1 MIRAS
6 SSGGRRDSPRLAQR
20 CHARLVNASQAR
32 LSRGWLWSLVV
43 AGVLVQ
49 TALNL
54 LRPIT
59 TYKLVAFGAGGTTI
73 GLVTAAYAVLP
84 IFIALSLGRLTDRTP
99 RLRRLIMAA
108 AALMA
113 VGGLSLALAPSIA
126 ALALG
131 SVVLGLAHL
140 VFTISGQAAIAR
152 FSDDADLDLGFGWF
166 TASYSVGQALGP
178 LLGGAIV
185 GVGAVTAS
193 PERLADVDRALWVG
207 AAISLLAV
215 PLLLASPHR
224 PPARPEP
231 ADDAGTAS
239 SPSTAPAASLP
250 TAAQAS
256 SPSEPGS
263 RATIP
268 QVLRAPGVASN
279 MLASMGLLAMVD
291 ILSAFLPLVGEDAGV
306 PPIVVGALLAIRGAA
321 GILSRALL
329 PWLSRRWSRRRLL
342 ITCLLVASI
351 TLAVPPLVLDQLVVA
366 GTLLAVGGF
375 FLGIGQPLT
384 MTLIA
389 TAVPTQWRSQALAV
403 RLMGNR
409 VGQVGF
415 PLLAGLA
422 VAPFGPGG
430 CDLDGGHR
438 PSHRRRG
445 EGAAHPAAAA
455 DVTP

>member
-6 SSGGRRDSPRLAQR
+6 SSGGHRDSPRVDGCR
-20 CHARLVNASQAR
+20 RGRRVNATSAR
-32 LSRGWLWSLVV
+32 PSRRWLWTLVV

-49 TALNL
+49 SALQL

-59 TYKLVAFGAGGTTI
+59 TYKLVAFGAGGLTT
-73 GLVTAAYAVLP
+73 GLVTAAYAVVPLV
-84 IFIALSLGRLTDRTP
+84 IALWLGRLTDRTTW
-99 RLRRLIMAA
+99 LRQLIMLA

-113 VGGLSLALAPSIA
+113 LGGVVLALAPSV
-126 ALALG
+126 LVLTLG
-131 SVVLGLAHL
+131 SVVLGVAHL
-140 VFTISGQAAIAR
+140 LFTISGQAVIAR
-152 FSDDADLDLGFGWF
+152 SARDEDLDLGFGWF

-178 LLGGAIV
+178 LVGGAIV

-207 AAISLLAV
+207 AAISLVAV
-215 PLLLASPHR
+215 PLLLWNPQRAAARTPSQRPVPVSPGV
-224 PPARPEP
+224 AR
-231 ADDAGTAS
+231 
-239 SPSTAPAASLP
+239 
-250 TAAQAS
+250 Q
-256 SPSEPGS
+256 
-263 RATIP
+263 ATIP

-291 ILSAFLPLVGEDAGV
+291 ILAAFMPLVGEAAGV
-306 PPIVVGALLAIRGAA
+306 SPTVVGVLLAIRGAA
-321 GILSRALL
+321 GIVSRALL

-342 ITCLLVASI
+342 IASLLVASV
-351 TLAVPPLVLDQLVVA
+351 TLAVPPLVLDHLLVA
-366 GTLLAVGGF
+366 GALLAIGGF

-389 TAVPTQWRSQALAV
+389 TAVPTHWRSQALAV

-430 CDLDGGHR
+430 AIWMTSIVLAVVSAEKALR
-438 PSHRRRG
+438 TTRR
-445 EGAAHPAAAA
+445 
-455 DVTP
+455 

>member
-1 MIRAS
+1 M
-6 SSGGRRDSPRLAQR
+6 SGRNRRPPADAPK
-20 CHARLVNASQAR
+20 ARP
-32 LSRGWLWSLVV
+32 SRGWLWSLVV

-49 TALNL
+49 GALNL

-59 TYKLVAFGAGGTTI
+59 TYKLVAFGAGGTTT

-84 IFIALSLGRLTDRTP
+84 LFIALSLGRLTDRTP
-99 RLRRLIMAA
+99 WLRQLIMGAA
-108 AALMA
+108 TLLA
-113 VGGLSLALAPSIA
+113 VGGIVLAIAPSVA
-126 ALALG
+126 VLALG
-131 SVVLGLAHL
+131 SVILGLAHL

-152 FSDDADLDLGFGWF
+152 FSSDEDLDLGFGWF

-215 PLLLASPHR
+215 PLLLWRPQRPRPVSSRTPDPQA
-224 PPARPEP
+224 PPA
-231 ADDAGTAS
+231 D
-239 SPSTAPAASLP
+239 
-250 TAAQAS
+250 
-256 SPSEPGS
+256 PGR

-291 ILSAFLPLVGEDAGV
+291 ILTAFMPLVGEAAGV
-306 PPIVVGALLAIRGAA
+306 PPTVVGVLLAVRGAA
-321 GILSRALL
+321 AIVSRGLL
-329 PWLSRRWSRRRLL
+329 PWLSRRWSRRQLL
-342 ITCLLVASI
+342 IASLFVGSL
-351 TLAVPPLVLDQLVVA
+351 TLAVPPLILDQF
-366 GTLLAVGGF
+366 LLAGSLLAIGGF

-430 CDLDGGHR
+430 AIWMTCVVLAVAGTEKVLR
-438 PSHRRRG
+438 
-445 EGAAHPAAAA
+445 AAP
-455 DVTP
+455 PPR